1 VDDDL
6 FPPLPPSQPPSREP
20 PPERPRALTVGE
32 LARALKQ
39 TVESGF
45 PLPVWTEGEVTG
57 ARPAPKGHHYFSLRD
72 EKEDAS
78 VEMVMYRTA
87 LTPRAQ
93 KLLVDGARVRLRGK
107 PTLWAPRG
115 RLQFVVD
122 RVEPVGRG
130 ALLEA
135 HRLLKEKLSAEG
147 LFDPAKKRKL
157 PADPRIVGVVT
168 SSTGAVIHDI
178 GRVAFR
184 RGGARIL
191 LSSAQVQG
199 AGAASSIVRALA
211 QLQRVAEVDVII
223 IGRGGGSLEDLLP
236 FSDEAVVRA
245 VARSRVPIVSAVG
258 HEVDVSL
265 TDFAAD
271 ARAAT
276 PSQAAEMVVPD
287 RASRRV
293 HLDQLKTRL
302 ERAMRSRLRDSR
314 GKLDRAR
321 HRLGDPRLVLA
332 SFQQALD
339 DRRARA
345 EAVLRRRLAREAE
358 ELAKAA
364 KADAGRSADLL
375 SEAAASRGS
384 AASLERIAAF
394 KARHAEAQ
402 ASRAKAGFPSPSPR
416 VVKPGTMRVEMR
428 VEDQTANIG
437 MRNVHTLHAGGSKSV
452 GGGRSDFLVFLVP
465 AANRAAELHFD
476 GEKLA
481 FLPRRPELFPGTEGP
496 IEDCLDQDILMLGK
510 GGYPLV
516 LRFQRYE
523 PPADRINRLLHCIET
538 PGLFAGLDRED

>member
-1 VDDDL
+1 MDDDL

-135 HRLLKEKLSAEG
+135 MERLKEKLSAEG

-358 ELAKAA
+358 ELARLDQRLARQHPLLIVTQEKARLAQVANRLRVRMEQLLQTRGGRLHSAAARLDALSPLKVLARGYAIAQTA
-364 KADAGRSADLL
+364 KGRAIRSAKDTKP
-375 SEAAASRGS
+375 G
-384 AASLERIAAF
+384 ERILVRAHAARIVADVVAV
-394 KARHAEAQ
+394 K
-402 ASRAKAGFPSPSPR
+402 PSPPLLAE
-416 VVKPGTMRVEMR
+416 P
-428 VEDQTANIG
+428 D
-437 MRNVHTLHAGGSKSV
+437 
-452 GGGRSDFLVFLVP
+452 VP
-465 AANRAAELHFD
+465 D
-476 GEKLA
+476 
-481 FLPRRPELFPGTEGP
+481 EGD
-496 IEDCLDQDILMLGK
+496 E
-510 GGYPLV
+510 
-516 LRFQRYE
+516 
-523 PPADRINRLLHCIET
+523 
-538 PGLFAGLDRED
+538 